1 MTKIYLCLRE
11 REFIAGEINYQP
23 ILKEEKPQLNPK
35 YIQRIR
41 DYVANLK
48 PPFILIA
55 RSPLIAILLDA
66 GGFTYETL
74 YAKL

>member
-11 REFIAGEINYQP
+11 REFVTGEINYQP

-35 YIQRIR
+35 YIRRIK
-41 DYVANLK
+41 DYVATLE

-66 GGFTYETL
+66 GGFTYECL
-74 YAKL
+74 YGKL